1 MVKTAT
7 VKTATNQNGDKLYGQ
22 NGDKY
27 RLICDVLT
35 LFKCLFEIVYGVSVV
50 VPIL

>member
-22 NGDKY
+22 NGDNY
-27 RLICDVLT
+27 
-35 LFKCLFEIVYGVSVV
+35 SVFQKK
-50 VPIL
+50 